1 MITAVKGNIPVLEKA
16 RYLALFRLRECYLK
30 LWWLF
35 CDILLF
41 WDFYLINYINHKL
54 SIIEA
59 CYFENHKSI
68 IIIFIGLRLWICN
81 IFLLQDRI
89 PLKVIYVF
97 FLARISTPKNI
108 VGKTAECD
116 RFKIDS
122 AGAGGPRGD
131 SLGHSFFFTQQGRLL
146 MHPRALGIGRAARKS
161 IHHCIK

>member
-1 MITAVKGNIPVLEKA
+1 MDLQYFSLAGQNSFKGNLCI
-16 RYLALFRLRECYLK
+16 
-30 LWWLF
+30 
-35 CDILLF
+35 
-41 WDFYLINYINHKL
+41 
-54 SIIEA
+54 
-59 CYFENHKSI
+59 
-68 IIIFIGLRLWICN
+68 
-81 IFLLQDRI
+81 
-89 PLKVIYVF
+89 

-146 MHPRALGIGRAARKS
+146 THPRALGIGRAARKS